1 MIAVR
6 AEGLYRTYRTG
17 GREVRALDGVD
28 LSVPLGALV
37 AVTGRSGSGKTTLL
51 NLIGG
56 LDRPDAGAVWVDG
69 QRIDTLDDRG
79 LTDLRRGVIGYV
91 FQSFGLLGSLSAEE
105 NVELP
110 LRIAG
115 LPAGERARR
124 TAAALEQV
132 GLSARS
138 RHRPD
143 ELSGGEQQR
152 VAVARA
158 LAARPRL
165 ILADEPTAELDSAN
179 ARAIFEL
186 LRSVV
191 DRGDVAVV
199 VATHDRTLLD
209 LATAVHELRD
219 GRLVR

>member
-6 AEGLYRTYRTG
+6 AERLCRTYRTG
-17 GREVRALDGVD
+17 GREVRALDEVGLTVRA
-28 LSVPLGALV
+28 GELV

-51 NLIGG
+51 NLLGG

-69 QRIDTLDDRG
+69 QRIDTLDDRE
-79 LTDLRRGVIGYV
+79 LTRLRRGVIGYV
-91 FQSFGLLGSLSAEE
+91 FQSFGLLPSLSAAE

-115 LPAGERARR
+115 LPAAERTRR
-124 TAAALEQV
+124 TSEALEQV
-132 GLSARS
+132 GLAARAH
-138 RHRPD
+138 HRPD

-191 DRGDVAVV
+191 DHGDVAVV
-199 VATHDRTLLD
+199 VATHDRSLLD
-209 LATAVHELRD
+209 LATSIHELRD
-219 GRLVR
+219 GRLAR